1 MTRLNMS
8 LKIILS
14 CNLIITLIN
23 TKLLHVETDYIVYDI
38 MDKDKKNSI
47 LIFIKINKQ
56 RNDLTRYLTRVEV
69 VGRDQKGY
77 INAINLPSSRR
88 PDIH

>member
-38 MDKDKKNSI
+38 MDKDKK
-47 LIFIKINKQ
+47 
-56 RNDLTRYLTRVEV
+56 T
-69 VGRDQKGY
+69 
-77 INAINLPSSRR
+77 
-88 PDIH
+88 